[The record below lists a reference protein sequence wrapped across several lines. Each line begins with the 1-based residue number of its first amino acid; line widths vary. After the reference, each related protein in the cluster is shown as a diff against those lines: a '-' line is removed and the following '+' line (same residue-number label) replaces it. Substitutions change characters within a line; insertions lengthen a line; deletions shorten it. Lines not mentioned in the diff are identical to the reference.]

1 MAFIGFIKKNSNVSL
16 FAKIDS
22 NDFTHTIKLFI
33 RKSVKIILT
42 FIRKNV

>member
-1 MAFIGFIKKNSNVSL
+1 MLFSGFIKKNSNASL

-33 RKSVKIILT
+33 RKSVEIILT
-42 FIRKNV
+42 FVRKNV